1 MGIWGKL
8 QDSNEHKT
16 SRRDHLE
23 GSSFHT
29 REFLLVQICFY
40 SSGKKKS
47 NNKKTSPE
55 ECEDENMIPESSE
68 KMAML

>member
-8 QDSNEHKT
+8 YDSNEHKT

-29 REFLLVQICFY
+29 REFLLLQICFY

-47 NNKKTSPE
+47 NKKTSPE
-55 ECEDENMIPESSE
+55 EYEDESMISKSSE
-68 KMAML
+68 KLTML

>member
-8 QDSNEHKT
+8 YDSNEHKT

-23 GSSFHT
+23 GFSFIL
-29 REFLLVQICFY
+29 ENFFFY
-40 SSGKKKS
+40 KFAFIQVAKKS

-55 ECEDENMIPESSE
+55 EYEDESMIPESSE
-68 KMAML
+68 KLIML